1 MVVGGIWQG
10 RGMAEE
16 LPELIVE
23 DAAAWREWLHEHH
36 TQTTGVRLVLA
47 KKGTTEPTSLS
58 YDESLDEALC
68 YGWID
73 GQIKRRDDTTYYQR
87 FTPRRP
93 RSPWSQR
100 NVGIIARL
108 EEQGRMQPSG
118 RAGGR
123 ARQGRWPVGR
133 RLRRQC
139 RHPGAGGPCR
149 RALRRPRAQA
159 MFDIL
164 TRLNRYAILYQIQ
177 DAKRPETRVRRIEKY
192 VAMLETGETPY
203 SQKAPSRG
211 LSSFQTRADVRCP
224 CSAATC
230 RQVSPATAAA
240 CATTKAT
247 PSPVSS
253 TQPETANTALAANP
267 DDVARDHVLGQRL
280 RGTDRYPADEP
291 GPHEQDAADRE
302 GQSHRK
308 AERLVEQAGGC

>member
-1 MVVGGIWQG
+1 
-10 RGMAEE
+10 MAEE

-58 YDESLDEALC
+58 YDESLEEALC

-108 EEQGRMQPSG
+108 DEQGRMQPAG
-118 RAGGR
+118 RAEVER
-123 ARQGRWPVGR
+123 AKADGRWDAAY
-133 RLRRQC
+133 
-139 RHPGAGGPCR
+139 AGSADIQVPPDLAA
-149 RALRRPRAQA
+149 ALSERPRAQA

-192 VAMLETGETPY
+192 VAMLDTGETPY
-203 SQKAPSRG
+203 PQKAR
-211 LSSFQTRADVRCP
+211 
-224 CSAATC
+224 
-230 RQVSPATAAA
+230 
-240 CATTKAT
+240 
-247 PSPVSS
+247 
-253 TQPETANTALAANP
+253 
-267 DDVARDHVLGQRL
+267 LG
-280 RGTDRYPADEP
+280 D
-291 GPHEQDAADRE
+291 
-302 GQSHRK
+302 
-308 AERLVEQAGGC
+308 